1 MADLVP
7 LREFGRMIGVSG
19 EAVRKA
25 VNTGRIPK
33 EAMGEIVLS
42 SGKTRPA
49 IKNVEMAI
57 ASWGANTNV
66 NYAGQRGKERA
77 DKVQE
82 PEKRE
87 AKESPLV
94 SPGTGPVS
102 ASGFAK
108 AKAVRETYQAKLAQL
123 EYEEKTGKLISTD
136 KVRIAQFTQGQ
147 IIRDAILNIP
157 DRIAAQLAATL
168 GKDIPAHTVRTV
180 MDVELRN
187 ILIEVAKLGRSNTN

>member
-1 MADLVP
+1 
-7 LREFGRMIGVSG
+7 MIGVSG

-25 VNTGRIPK
+25 VDSGRIPR
-33 EAMGEIVLS
+33 EAMGEIVLKT
-42 SGKTRPA
+42 GKTRPA

-57 ASWGANTNV
+57 ASWGANTNE
-66 NYAGQRGKERA
+66 NHAGQRGKVRA
-77 DKVQE
+77 DKVKE
-82 PEKRE
+82 PEARE
-87 AKESPLV
+87 AKESPL
-94 SPGTGPVS
+94 PTAGNAPVS

-123 EYEEKTGKLISTD
+123 EYEEKSGKLISTD

-157 DRIAAQLAATL
+157 DRIAAQLAATI
-168 GKDIPAHTVRTV
+168 GREVPAHTVRTV

-187 ILIEVAKLGRSNTN
+187 ILIEVAKLGRSSTN